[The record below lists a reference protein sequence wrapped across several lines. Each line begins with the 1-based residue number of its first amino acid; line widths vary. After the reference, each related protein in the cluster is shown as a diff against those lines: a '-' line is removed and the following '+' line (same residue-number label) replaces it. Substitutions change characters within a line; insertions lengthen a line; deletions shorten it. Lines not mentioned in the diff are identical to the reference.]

1 MKKLLFLFILLLF
14 HDNLYGQICNITNI
28 MPVNFGT
35 YDVAVNI
42 PKDSLG
48 NITISCEKRTLVTIL
63 LDRGQHSQNFSI
75 RYMKHTIL
83 NDYLAYNLYTSA
95 GRTTIWGDGSGG
107 SSTVTVEVKN
117 NRSTTVTIYGRILPN
132 QNVSVGNYN
141 DIITITILP

>member
-28 MPVNFGT
+28 TPVNFGN
-35 YDVAVNI
+35 YDVAINI

-75 RYMKHTIL
+75 RYMKHTSL

-95 GRTTIWGDGSGG
+95 GRTTVWGDGSGG